1 VTTHISISNEIS
13 VRFLNKN
20 KYDALALGVTLLARF
35 ACLLLG
41 VGFMIRAA
49 NVLPLSVF
57 RLVSFIRVI
66 DHPTLSQLKKQN
78 VKNK

>member
-1 VTTHISISNEIS
+1 MKHS

-20 KYDALALGVTLLARF
+20 RYDALALGVTLLARF

-57 RLVSFIRVI
+57 
-66 DHPTLSQLKKQN
+66 
-78 VKNK
+78 